1 MIYEV
6 ETNKKPEEIVS
17 VFEEKAKEK
26 GFGTLH
32 SYNVHKLLEEKGH
45 PIEEEVYIFEIC
57 NPGYAKQALTKESK
71 VACFLPCRI
80 AIYTK
85 GGKTIISTMEPSA
98 MPQVLGE
105 SISDIANEVDKLI
118 KDIVQ
123 ELTK

>member
-57 NPGYAKQALTKESK
+57 NPAYAKQALTKESR
-71 VACFLPCRI
+71 VASFLPCRI
-80 AIYTK
+80 AVYTK
-85 GGKTIISTMEPSA
+85 EGKTVISTMEPSA

-105 SISDIANEVDKLI
+105 GISDIAQEVDKLI
-118 KDIVQ
+118 KEIVS
-123 ELTK
+123 ELSK